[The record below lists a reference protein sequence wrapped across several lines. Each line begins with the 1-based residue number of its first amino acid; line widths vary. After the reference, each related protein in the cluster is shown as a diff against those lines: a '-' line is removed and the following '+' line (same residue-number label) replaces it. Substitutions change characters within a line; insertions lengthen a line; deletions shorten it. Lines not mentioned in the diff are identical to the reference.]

1 MGQGAAQAIE
11 DAAALG
17 ALLPIGTAPEDI
29 PRRLQLYEQC
39 RKERADFVQDFTRQR
54 GRDGGRGQSKS
65 KIPILSSSVLMSE
78 SGEVASVLQK
88 CISHNAWEH
97 AVRVLQGDA
106 GQETGFHPEARI

>member
-17 ALLPIGTAPEDI
+17 ALLPICTTPEDI

-39 RKERADFVQDFTRQR
+39 RKERAEFVQDFTRQR

-65 KIPILSSSVLMSE
+65 NLLFFLAPYL
-78 SGEVASVLQK
+78 
-88 CISHNAWEH
+88 
-97 AVRVLQGDA
+97 
-106 GQETGFHPEARI
+106 